1 MKLKRIVVEVA
12 VVGAL
17 VVGGLWLAWPKRASS
32 DTIVNMAK
40 RGASE
45 TEMLKT
51 ATESHPYRLNATD
64 VIKLKTAGVPDTVI
78 IEMLHNNGKSSVA
91 AGQ

>member
-1 MKLKRIVVEVA
+1 MKRILIGA
-12 VVGAL
+12 VVLGAIA
-17 VVGGLWLAWPKRASS
+17 VGGLWIAWPKTASS

-51 ATESHPYRLNATD
+51 AAESHPYRLNADD
-64 VIKLKTAGVPDTVI
+64 VIKLKTAGVPSTVI
-78 IEMLHNNGKSSVA
+78 IEMLHNTAKDLVA
-91 AGQ
+91 AGK

>member
-1 MKLKRIVVEVA
+1 MKRILVGAA

-17 VVGGLWLAWPKRASS
+17 AVGGVWIARPKTASS
-32 DTIVNMAK
+32 DTIVSMAK

-51 ATESHPYRLNATD
+51 ATESHPYRLNADD
-64 VIKLKTAGVPDTVI
+64 VIKLKAAGVPETVI
-78 IEMLHNNGKSSVA
+78 IEMLHNTATNSVA
-91 AGQ
+91 IQK